1 VNTHFLTGTLQEP
14 PTSEEKKF
22 YGSIFKTLDPA
33 KTGKISG
40 LAAKPL
46 LEASGLPLASLGEI
60 WNFADPDNTGFLDQ
74 RGFFSA
80 MRMISDVQSG
90 NQLTPDAVQHV
101 KPLAKFHTIPI
112 SSTGTG
118 SMSIQGTGSNG
129 MSPRG
134 SRVPSTTSSIASN
147 TRLIVPLLAPDQAS
161 KFGIMFDRTVSSPN
175 GILSGV
181 QARDIF
187 LKARLPVQV
196 LEKIWNL
203 VDRQQRGELSRPEFI
218 MAMHLIQSFLGKT
231 MTVLPT
237 VLPEAMWKTAEDS
250 KATPPAVPSPR
261 VTSNANMSVS
271 VSSPQPSAHSSQPSS
286 PASASSTD
294 LNTWIMSLQQRQQ
307 YGALF
312 DSLDK
317 NKTGTLSGSQVA
329 SFLMTSNL
337 PNDVLASIWEL
348 ANLNNSDGF
357 NRQEFCIAMYL
368 VQKKLAGY
376 NLPEKTPDELR
387 ESSQSSI
394 LQPPAPA
401 QAQRTVPESRIASSA
416 SSSRGKSHMD
426 DLKDIFGL
434 ETAAA
439 SNSKSA
445 SQSQTT
451 PSTDT
456 PVAPLQTSRTGTT
469 FVPSSNFG
477 RQLQKEQ
484 IEKEQQAKNAALEET
499 NDTTSSSDED
509 EGPED
514 LDKPN
519 YPPVIPERNSK
530 PVFSST
536 DLSDQVQA
544 GNAQN
549 AGFSNQP
556 TGFSDQLTGFSNQPT
571 GFSNQP
577 TGFSNQPAG
586 FSSQPAGVTDA
597 STAFADHG
605 AEANVQPDAVKTQLS
620 KATVD
625 IANFSNEVNSLSR
638 QNANLNSRKDKAQ
651 KELAKVLKVREDIK
665 AKLAKLKTFYQSESE
680 TMQQKSKEL
689 VDVTKENNQLQQELS
704 IVEANHHSEQAKL
717 SNLQQELDK
726 ALNDSKLM
734 KERLSSLNTEYQ
746 QFQEQNK
753 SLEVREKQERS
764 KAAVI
769 RRQVESQQASNT
781 QLKDQIQHLTE
792 SIKLLV
798 SGQSKLADEYNKLE
812 DESLDLHDEHTTL
825 SAEYVEKN
833 LSSPHTYSTTEPKNE
848 DKAAETEIS
857 DKNNEEKKEKDINV
871 KYPKIED
878 TNEAEEV
885 AKSQN
890 EDESLEKSVDEPKE
904 AAKVPEEEENANNL
918 ADTEKKR
925 AEKEPSL
932 EEQNMKN
939 IENDI
944 SSEKT
949 GIEQSTNE
957 KSINKSEPES
967 EPAEQAP
974 RKLDEEKNSISH
986 TEPFG
991 SVAKRASQQTVSDD
1005 DSYEVLNREDAMIAS
1020 VPDVKPYAS
1029 LNISKPEEDENKDK
1043 EEEEVH
1049 ENKQK
1054 EEEEER
1060 KEEKKEEKSNSVGL
1074 TDDATATASV
1084 KQNDGKLSFAD
1095 SKLVSATENDTHEA
1109 STTDASQVLEEK
1121 ESKEGEQMTK
1131 DDKEKEPEP
1140 AAGNCDDDDDDDD
1153 DNDNGSFKPLKEHHI
1168 SDSESSSSN
1177 DQFEDSFSSPVAP
1190 VINEKKTILDKTDA
1204 VKPTNNENTSAVDAS
1219 PKKST
1224 NPFYQATND
1233 TMFDDLGLEE
1243 AVPETSEANEFDEL
1257 DQRADQFTDPVG
1269 FSFTEASATPTAT
1282 AANNDAGADDWEQVF
1297 AGFGNDPK
1305 LTIPPNDELQKNSN
1319 SQEFTSTPSGFT
1331 STPSGFTSS
1340 PPGFTSVPAAEDANT
1355 NSLVEDEK
1363 KQEEKASDDLS
1374 QKYTQAQSLAIDELI
1389 GMGFDENKSID
1400 ALKKKSWNLDDATN
1414 YLLDNS

>member
-1 VNTHFLTGTLQEP
+1 MQEP

-22 YGSIFKTLDPA
+22 YGSIFKTLDPE

-161 KFGIMFDRTVSSPN
+161 KFGVMFDRTVSSPN

-261 VTSNANMSVS
+261 VTANANLSVS

-294 LNTWIMSLQQRQQ
+294 LNTWIISLQQRQQ

-394 LQPPAPA
+394 SQPPAPA
-401 QAQRTVPESRIASSA
+401 QAPRTVPESRVASSA
-416 SSSRGKSHMD
+416 SYSQGKSHMD

-439 SNSKSA
+439 SNSESA

-451 PSTDT
+451 PSADT
-456 PVAPLQTSRTGTT
+456 PVAPLRTSRTGTT

-514 LDKPN
+514 LDKPK

-549 AGFSNQP
+549 SGFSNQTTGFSNQP
-556 TGFSDQLTGFSNQPT
+556 TGFSNQPT

-586 FSSQPAGVTDA
+586 VTDA
-597 STAFADHG
+597 STAFANQG
-605 AEANVQPDAVKTQLS
+605 AETNVQPDAVKTQLS

-717 SNLQQELDK
+717 NNLQQELDK

-734 KERLSSLNTEYQ
+734 KERLSSLNAEFQ

-781 QLKDQIQHLTE
+781 QLKEQIQRLTE

-798 SGQSKLADEYNKLE
+798 SGQSKLADEYNTLE

-833 LSSPHTYSTTEPKNE
+833 LSSPRTYSTTEPTNK
-848 DKAAETEIS
+848 DKAVESEIS
-857 DKNNEEKKEKDINV
+857 DNGEKEEKDISA

-885 AKSQN
+885 ANSQN
-890 EDESLEKSVDEPKE
+890 KDESLERSVDELKE
-904 AAKVPEEEENANNL
+904 AAKVPKEEENANNL
-918 ADTEKKR
+918 ADTEKKQ

-932 EEQNMKN
+932 EEQNVKN

-949 GIEQSTNE
+949 GIEQSTDE

-967 EPAEQAP
+967 KPAEQAP
-974 RKLDEEKNSISH
+974 RKLDEEKNSFSH

-1029 LNISKPEEDENKDK
+1029 SDIPKPEEDENKDK
-1043 EEEEVH
+1043 GKEEEH
-1049 ENKQK
+1049 EDKEK
-1054 EEEEER
+1054 EEEEEG
-1060 KEEKKEEKSNSVGL
+1060 KEEKEDEKSNPAGL

-1084 KQNDGKLSFAD
+1084 KQNDAELSFAD
-1095 SKLVSATENDTHEA
+1095 SKIVSATENDTHEA
-1109 STTDASQVLEEK
+1109 STMDDSEEVEEK
-1121 ESKEGEQMTK
+1121 ESKEEEQTTK
-1131 DDKEKEPEP
+1131 DDTEKEPEP
-1140 AAGNCDDDDDDDD
+1140 ALGNGDDGDDGDDD

-1177 DQFEDSFSSPVAP
+1177 DQFEDYFSSPVAP
-1190 VINEKKTILDKTDA
+1190 VINEKKIILDKTDA
-1204 VKPTNNENTSAVDAS
+1204 VKPTNNENTSAADAS

-1224 NPFYQATND
+1224 NPFSQATND

-1257 DQRADQFTDPVG
+1257 DQQADQFTNPVG

-1282 AANNDAGADDWEQVF
+1282 TANNDVGADDWEQVF

-1331 STPSGFTSS
+1331 STPSGFTSTPS
-1340 PPGFTSVPAAEDANT
+1340 RFTSTPAAEDANT
-1355 NSLVEDEK
+1355 NSLVADEK
-1363 KQEEKASDDLS
+1363 KQEEKDSGDLS